1 MLDELRDPGPGAGPE
16 PGLDPAAAL
25 ADEADAQ
32 DRFYGKYRGIVFDN
46 QDPLRLGRLQ
56 AMIPEVLG
64 EIPSG
69 WASPCTPYAGTLAGF
84 YAVPLPGAGVWMEFE
99 AGDLSRPIW
108 VGGWWATGELPPKP
122 AGEPAMTTS
131 KVLRSDTGFTVVL
144 DDAAQH
150 VVISDVAGSNQVEVS
165 LASGTVTLKGLSRV
179 VSSAPLVQHG
189 SDFAAHPAVL
199 GDQLAAYLG
208 TLVTLLNAHV
218 HPGELALGVLP
229 VTPAP
234 PVGPFPLP
242 PASILSTKVL
252 LE

>member
-1 MLDELRDPGPGAGPE
+1 MFDDLQAGGADSALDEQ
-16 PGLDPAAAL
+16 
-25 ADEADAQ
+25 ADAQ
-32 DRFYGKYRGIVFDN
+32 DRMLGKYRGIVFNN
-46 QDPLRLGRLQ
+46 QDPLRLGRIQ

-84 YAVPLPGAGVWMEFE
+84 YAVPLPGAGVWIEFE
-99 AGDLSRPIW
+99 AGDISRPIW
-108 VGGWWATGELPPKP
+108 VGGWWATGELPPKA
-122 AGEPAMTTS
+122 AGVPAMTTA
-131 KVLRSDTGFTVVL
+131 KVLRSDTGLTVVL
-144 DDAAQH
+144 DDAAQS
-150 VVISDVAGSNQVEVS
+150 VVISDLAGTNQVEVS
-165 LASGTVTLKGLSRV
+165 LATGTVTLKGLARV

-199 GDQLAAYLG
+199 GDQLLAYLT
-208 TLVTLLNAHV
+208 TLVTLLNVHV

-234 PVGPFPLP
+234 PLGPFPLP
-242 PASILSTKVL
+242 PPTILSTKVL